1 MTQKPEDANPTPAEE
16 EEEVPEQGGQCEVVV
31 DEEEEKLLAFTP
43 ATVRGAIYIDSKSLR
58 QILNPIPL
66 NLQKKIRET
75 LVALLTTKS
84 DIDKVA
90 MNW

>member
-1 MTQKPEDANPTPAEE
+1 MTF
-16 EEEVPEQGGQCEVVV
+16 
-31 DEEEEKLLAFTP
+31 LASARFHT
-43 ATVRGAIYIDSKSLR
+43 ATIRGAVYID
-58 QILNPIPL
+58 PIPL
-66 NLQKKIRET
+66 NLQTKIRET